1 MNSPLKKLDQSVF
14 DAVPS
19 EFRFAAVDANGWAF
33 AYEQR
38 PDMISFDGFNC
49 SGWIQRIPGKFDA
62 TDWQNSLI
70 EREEGANLFKDSI
83 DSDAEII
90 ALKKQRDEL
99 LAELKATESRLH
111 EVSTF
116 CATVEQQR
124 DELLSILQRL
134 KAVDFGEHW
143 NNDAEQAAI
152 AARALI
158 RKFEVENGWH

>member
-1 MNSPLKKLDQSVF
+1 MNKHTPEPWTKDHYYQVVGKNGRVIHVEDFTLSSCSSEEE
-14 DAVPS
+14 DAGENTKRIVLCVNAC
-19 EFRFAAVDANGWAF
+19 E
-33 AYEQR
+33 
-38 PDMISFDGFNC
+38 GFSNE
-49 SGWIQRIPGKFDA
+49 D
-62 TDWQNSLI
+62 L
-70 EREEGANLFKDSI
+70 EGTNLFDDYLKSLR
-83 DSDAEII
+83 EIVTL
-90 ALKKQRDEL
+90 AKQRDRL

-143 NNDAEQAAI
+143 NSDAEQAAI

-158 RKFEVENGWH
+158 TKFEVENVL